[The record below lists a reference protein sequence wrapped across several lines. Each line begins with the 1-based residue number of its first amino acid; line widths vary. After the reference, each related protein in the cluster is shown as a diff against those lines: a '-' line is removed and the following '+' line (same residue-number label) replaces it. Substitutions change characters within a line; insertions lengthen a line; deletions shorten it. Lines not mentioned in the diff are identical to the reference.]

1 MSGNKETKMF
11 KIVIRI
17 FLLIIFAQFSLT
29 AQNKRLELQKQR
41 VKASADTTFKR
52 LIFPSHDSI
61 LHVNLGTIEI
71 IRPYQF
77 KNKRQEKKYG
87 QLEID
92 VLKTYPLALIVSSEL
107 NLVNSELDSIYT
119 DKSSKKTYL
128 KWYQKYVYKT
138 YIDSLKTLNATQG
151 RLLLKL
157 IHRETGETPYNLIK
171 SYRGGFNALLW
182 ESLGFMAG
190 ANLNS
195 TYDPE
200 ENKMIEHVIQRF
212 RAGEYN

>member
-1 MSGNKETKMF
+1 MMKIITLTLLMLLTLLLPVNARNKGVQTKSGF
-11 KIVIRI
+11 KG
-17 FLLIIFAQFSLT
+17 F
-29 AQNKRLELQKQR
+29 
-41 VKASADTTFKR
+41 
-52 LIFPSHDSI
+52 IFPSHDSI
-61 LHVNLGTIEI
+61 LHVNLGPIEVI
-71 IRPYQF
+71 GPYRF
-77 KNKRQEKKYG
+77 KNKREERKYH
-87 QLEID
+87 QTEID
-92 VLKTYPLALIVSSEL
+92 VLKTYPLALIVSNEL
-107 NLVNSELDSIYT
+107 KIVNEQFEN
-119 DKSSKKTYL
+119 SSFDRTKRKTYI